1 MTRRSVGGAC
11 NVRARWRPCVV
22 RGKTWPGLLPTC
34 EIAPH
39 NFLMKRHGSYFRSDF
54 LLPLSHSLS
63 QSVSQSLALP
73 RITVTTSGLVSGGGG
88 SISASSSPSFQFKT
102 TLHERKQL
110 LLLLVIPPCPPFGR
124 AFNKRTHVRTDVSM
138 RVGTGHAWSMAGVPC
153 AAYSAVSVSCID
165 NRHARACESRNLS

>member
-138 RVGTGHAWSMAGVPC
+138 RVGTGHGQWRVCRARPIAELC
-153 AAYSAVSVSCID
+153 LCVSFMH
-165 NRHARACESRNLS
+165 RPAPGCESRNLS